1 MKENIGIIIGTILII
16 VICGIWL
23 IELFKYNPAIY

>member
-1 MKENIGIIIGTILII
+1 MKENIGIIIGAIFII
-16 VICGIWL
+16 AISTIWL